1 MSTMITFS
9 DLIQDRLNK
18 LSKEDFLEHLEA
30 SLHRINTTYGKD
42 NRAYETLQR
51 CTLDILTFAHTA
63 LFQGL
68 SKYITNFKS
77 DLKEN
82 HVKYGSNNTFLTKI
96 TYMQRYPRIDTYQD
110 SYLLRVNG
118 QDLNVAKDHPT
129 TILFINDKGGINFDD
144 LLVKDEILEYLPKLK
159 DLLGYLLGYLA
170 YHQPSSDR
178 DVTKMK

>member
-1 MSTMITFS
+1 MSTIITFS
-9 DLIQDRLNK
+9 DLIQDRINK

-30 SLHRINTTYGKD
+30 SLHRINVTYAKD

-68 SKYITNFKS
+68 SKYSTDFKNH
-77 DLKEN
+77 LQEY
-82 HVKYGSNNTFLTKI
+82 HVKYGSKKTFLTKI
-96 TYMQRYPRIDTYQD
+96 TYLQRYTHANTYQD
-110 SYLLRVNG
+110 SYLLRVNN
-118 QDLNVAKDHPT
+118 QDLNVAKDYPN
-129 TILFINDKGGINFDD
+129 TILSIHDKGNVNIEN
-144 LLVKDEILEYLPKLK
+144 LLVDDGIFEYLPKLK
-159 DLLGYLLGYLA
+159 ELLGYLLGYLA

>member
-1 MSTMITFS
+1 MSTIITFS
-9 DLIQDRLNK
+9 DLIQDRINK

-30 SLHRINTTYGKD
+30 SLHRINVTYVKD

-68 SKYITNFKS
+68 SKYSTDFKNH
-77 DLKEN
+77 LQEY
-82 HVKYGSNNTFLTKI
+82 HVKYGSKKTFLTKI
-96 TYMQRYPRIDTYQD
+96 TYLQRYTHANTYQD
-110 SYLLRVNG
+110 SYLLRVNN
-118 QDLNVAKDHPT
+118 QDLNVAKDYPN
-129 TILFINDKGGINFDD
+129 TILSIHDKGNVNIEN
-144 LLVKDEILEYLPKLK
+144 LLVDDGIFEYLPKLK
-159 DLLGYLLGYLA
+159 ELLGYLLGYLA